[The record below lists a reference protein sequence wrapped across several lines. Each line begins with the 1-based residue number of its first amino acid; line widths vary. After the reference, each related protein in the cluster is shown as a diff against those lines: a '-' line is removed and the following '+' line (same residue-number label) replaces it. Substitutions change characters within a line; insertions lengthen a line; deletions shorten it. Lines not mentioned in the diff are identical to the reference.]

1 MEDSPAR
8 DLVSLPGSLEYQEL
22 ALHYDRS
29 RLDRRQPKAGRINI
43 AISDT
48 FDLVGGVPRLAV
60 WADQNYSEFAT
71 KLLPRL
77 IQTQQQ
83 TEHSG
88 EITIRT
94 AIPRSPLDGDF
105 EDVTP

>member
-1 MEDSPAR
+1 MDNKA
-8 DLVSLPGSLEYQEL
+8 LVSLPGTLDYQEL
-22 ALHYDRS
+22 TLYYDRS
-29 RLDRRQPKAGRINI
+29 RLEKAPPKAGRINT

-60 WADQNYSEFAT
+60 WADQNYGEFAT
-71 KLLPRL
+71 KLLPRI
-77 IQTQQQ
+77 IQSQQA

-94 AIPRSPLDGDF
+94 AIPRSPLDGVEF

>member
-1 MEDSPAR
+1 MSDPAK
-8 DLVSLPGSLEYQEL
+8 DLVSLPGSLAYEDLVL
-22 ALHYDRS
+22 AYDRT
-29 RLDRRQPKAGRINI
+29 RLERKAPKSGRINV
-43 AISDT
+43 AISDA
-48 FDLVGGVPRLAV
+48 FDLVGGVPRLTV
-60 WADQNYSEFAT
+60 WADQNYGEFAT